1 VVAGLLISFG
11 LLQIQWGIALLS
23 LLIVLYVAIGRITS
37 FLKSKYL
44 QNVQTLQDKKLE
56 IIEELKSSSNYNKIK
71 SLIDTYS
78 PATKAQHL
86 SQAGYSISR
95 QQAVQQIPSKS
106 TPILTRMSQQPMLQ
120 QPIQSTPK
128 SKLSQKNTPKYTA
141 TKVKPVLPPK
151 ASPVK
156 QLPAEVSPVHNRR
169 VSMTEPV
176 QPVHTPIRKLQASP
190 VATTPV
196 QNPQIQSLPEIQPIL
211 LKTQT
216 IAPQVTPQNTRRRKL
231 HEPHILK
238 KAKSMGMKSD
248 SSLDQDEGTNV

>member
-23 LLIVLYVAIGRITS
+23 LMIVLYVAIGRITS

-95 QQAVQQIPSKS
+95 QQAVHK
-106 TPILTRMSQQPMLQ
+106 QPMLQ